1 MSMLAFWVVTPCGL
15 LGKYQHFFFRAKD
28 RDSMFLRNVDLCLK
42 VDTTLQPRR
51 QYIDITAVRN
61 TCVT

>member
-15 LGKYQHFFFRAKD
+15 LGKYQHFFRAKD
-28 RDSMFLRNVDLCLK
+28 RDSMFLRNVDLYLK

-51 QYIDITAVRN
+51 QYIDIITAVRN